1 VKIQKLQVELINLQ
15 RLSDDAL
22 QEIEGLKEQVAKY
35 LEDNDDFDQQ
45 NRSLGDMINEV
56 EKLNVYQKAQVEE
69 MTEEIVLLR
78 VMKIDTEKKL

>member
-1 VKIQKLQVELINLQ
+1 MKIQKLQVELINLQ